1 MNIFQ
6 NFGVN
11 PILLLAQIV
20 NFLIILY
27 VLKRFMYKPV
37 LNILKSREDEIKK
50 GVEDAQKAEE
60 KLAEAAEKEKQILT
74 HAQERADKILMDAKA
89 EASETKN
96 SAQEKAKAETERM
109 LVQAKEQIM
118 QESSAAEENLTK
130 NIGRIAVAL
139 LEKSLTG
146 VFGEKEQKI
155 ILKKAETQIGKL
167 RA

>member
-37 LNILKSREDEIKK
+37 LKILKNREDEIKK
-50 GVEDAQKAEE
+50 GIEDAQIAEE
-60 KLAEAAEKEKQILT
+60 KLVEALEKEKQILT
-74 HAQERADKILMDAKA
+74 RAQERADKILTDAKS
-89 EASETKN
+89 EATETKN
-96 SAQEKAKAETERM
+96 SAQEKAKAETER
-109 LVQAKEQIM
+109 LLAQTREQII
-118 QESSAAEENLTK
+118 QETSIAEENLTK
-130 NIGRIAVAL
+130 NIGQIAVAL

-155 ILKKAETQIGKL
+155 ILKRAETQIEEL
-167 RA
+167 RS